1 MVLITDDR
9 DGGGAPSVRVK
20 QLQQRQ
26 KVGGGT
32 GQIHPTITEEPPSN
46 SEDEDYLGSCE
57 EDDEEDDGGEEDS
70 DEFEEVDFED
80 LDDCRSIASDDSFY
94 PPDDVFADSERTPS
108 PESPEPLSF
117 FQACCTNNAAIVRI
131 MIRHGVK
138 EDEVKETDRN
148 NRIGLLVA
156 CYQGFVDVVIA
167 LSQCP
172 YLDVNWQD
180 SEGNTALITAAQA
193 GHITI
198 TNYLLNYYSGLDI
211 ERRNCHGF
219 TALMKAA
226 MQGRVECVRSLM
238 MAGAALNARDF
249 GRHLT
254 AREWAIFTSRY
265 ETAWVMTRLME
276 RPCPPQY
283 SDTYSLEWPPLAS
296 LVAKAQE
303 PRGCLKRLSDT
314 MRNIFNIANVTNP
327 EDEGVIDHMVAITT
341 AMRCPVIAVACHT
354 VCPDSP
360 PSVGKRRY
368 AVPEIIRQQ
377 RAKEL
382 RSINPDRVDSHLKLF
397 QNSRVTLVAKNSAD
411 RRASLQTQ
419 NLVPRHRSSS
429 LGMVAY
435 NEALELR
442 RTSLLPM
449 HTVLR
454 RSSVR
459 PGFSIPKVRVSKAPT
474 PTYEP
479 EKIRRKSTAKDG
491 GGNLLQ
497 IPKWRYKELKEER
510 RKAEEA
516 ERRRLEAVTKRHI
529 AAGKRK

>member
-9 DGGGAPSVRVK
+9 DGGGASSVRVK
-20 QLQQRQ
+20 QLQQQQ
-26 KVGGGT
+26 KVGGNIT
-32 GQIHPTITEEPPSN
+32 QVHPTIVEESN
-46 SEDEDYLGSCE
+46 DDDYLGSCE
-57 EDDEEDDGGEEDS
+57 EDDEEDDGGEADD

-80 LDDCRSIASDDSFY
+80 LEECRSIVSDDSFY

-108 PESPEPLSF
+108 PESPKPLSF
-117 FQACCTNNAAIVRI
+117 FQACCTNNSTIVRL
-131 MIRHGVK
+131 MMRHGVK
-138 EDEVKETDRN
+138 KEEVNEKDRN
-148 NRIGLLVA
+148 NRTGLLVA

-198 TNYLLNYYSGLDI
+198 TNHLLNYYSGLDI

-238 MAGAALNARDF
+238 MAGAALNSKDF
-249 GRHLT
+249 GRHFT
-254 AREWAIFTSRY
+254 AMEWAFFTGRY
-265 ETAWVMTRLME
+265 ETAWVMTCLIE
-276 RPCPPQY
+276 QPCPRQY
-283 SDTYSLEWPPLAS
+283 CDTYSLEWPPLAS

-314 MRNIFNIANVTNP
+314 VRNAFNIANVTNP
-327 EDEGVIDHMVAITT
+327 EPEGVIDHMVSITT
-341 AMRCPVIAVACHT
+341 ALRSPFIAVACHT

-360 PSVGKRRY
+360 PCVGKRRY
-368 AVPEIIRQQ
+368 AVPEVIRQQ

-382 RSINPDRVDSHLKLF
+382 RSINPGRVETHLKLF

-411 RRASLQTQ
+411 RRASLQVQGLST
-419 NLVPRHRSSS
+419 
-429 LGMVAY
+429 VAHA
-435 NEALELR
+435 EALELR

-449 HTVLR
+449 HMVMR

-459 PGFSIPKVRVSKAPT
+459 PGFSIPKVRVSKAPM

-479 EKIRRKSTAKDG
+479 EKIRRKSSAKDG
-491 GGNLLQ
+491 SGHLLQ

-516 ERRRLEAVTKRHI
+516 ERRRLEAVTKRHL